1 MKKYIFNLA
10 LVSLLMSSCAD
21 WSMHQVERELKET
34 DLSIQDARQFAY
46 ELDASDYASVSKN
59 EENIALAL
67 SLDSDSVAYR
77 ALLAVSTNKCFSDEA
92 SADVYLPAFLKK
104 LYPQLS
110 VGAQGAITFRQNTG
124 KTTYQK
130 PFASSTAYNL
140 TDEDYKTIWGGRG
153 ADYLAPT
160 AEAKIPDFL
169 SAKFPTAADSKIFVL
184 TYRYSTEEPDTIYP
198 PLPYECT
205 VAQLLEAKETVEH
218 QLSGV
223 VGKVTSTLSGRFY
236 LVDGND
242 SILVYGLTD
251 EDGNRVWKDKGI
263 QQGDFITVKGKY
275 SGENT
280 EPQLV
285 GAVYVSHIPANTEAA
300 NRMPQR
306 IVAAE
311 RVIANKT
318 TIYQR
323 QNGVWVLYTNDQ
335 VKGVEILPESVYEAL
350 GTTVVSDPATTIN
363 IYLKNKYPYAAEE
376 DDYLVVYMVSGG
388 STADDFVFDG
398 TDFVMVSGYGDEVM
412 NFLLKKDKG
421 WQADISTYLNEPFL
435 GHGQGNFVL
444 QNVLLSGPLTYV
456 WKYDASYGMKAS
468 AYYGGNNAAEAWL
481 VSPAIK
487 LKKAKKPSLIFDMTQ
502 KYAANFAEECKVWVS
517 TDYAGDVTACTWKQL
532 PYLQNEDGTLNVP
545 DGSSWTFQSSG
556 EMLLTDYI
564 EQKIWIGFQYTSSD
578 AASATWEIKNLLVHE
593 IEENAE

>member
-1 MKKYIFNLA
+1 MKKYIFSLTIVGL
-10 LVSLLMSSCAD
+10 LVSSCAD

-59 EENIALAL
+59 AENIALAL

-77 ALLAVSTNKCFSDEA
+77 ALQAVSTNKCFSDEA

-130 PFASSTAYNL
+130 PFATSTAYSL
-140 TDEDYKTIWGGRG
+140 TNEDYKTIWGGRG

-169 SAKFPTAADSKIFVL
+169 SAKFSTATDGKIFVL
-184 TYRYSTEEPDTIYP
+184 TYRYSIEEPDTIYP

-205 VAQLLEAKETVEH
+205 VAQLLEAQETVEH

-251 EDGNRVWKDKGI
+251 EEGNRVWKDKGI
-263 QQGDFITVKGKY
+263 QQGDLITVKGKY
-275 SGENT
+275 SGENA

-285 GAVYVSHIPANTEAA
+285 GAVYVSHIPANKQVMP
-300 NRMPQR
+300 MPQR
-306 IVAAE
+306 IVAEE

-318 TIYQR
+318 VIYQR
-323 QNGVWVLYTNDQ
+323 QNGVWVTYTNDQ

-363 IYLKNKYPYAAEE
+363 IYLKNKYPYAAVE

-421 WQADISTYLNEPFL
+421 WQADISTYLNEPFI

-517 TDYAGDVTACTWKQL
+517 TDYAGDVTTCTWKQL
-532 PYLQNEDGTLNVP
+532 PYLTKEDGTLNVP

-593 IEENAE
+593 IAENAE

>member
-1 MKKYIFNLA
+1 MKKYIFSLTIVGL
-10 LVSLLMSSCAD
+10 LVSSCAD

-59 EENIALAL
+59 AENIALAL

-77 ALLAVSTNKCFSDEA
+77 ALQAVSTNKCFSDEA

-130 PFASSTAYNL
+130 PFATSTAYSL
-140 TDEDYKTIWGGRG
+140 TNEDYKTIWGGRG

-169 SAKFPTAADSKIFVL
+169 SAKFSTATDGKIFVL

-251 EDGNRVWKDKGI
+251 EEGNRVWKDKGI
-263 QQGDFITVKGKY
+263 QQGDLITVKGKY
-275 SGENT
+275 SGENA

-285 GAVYVSHIPANTEAA
+285 GAVYVSHIPANKQVMP
-300 NRMPQR
+300 MPQR
-306 IVAAE
+306 IVAEE

-318 TIYQR
+318 VIYQR
-323 QNGVWVLYTNDQ
+323 QNGVWVTYTNDQ

-363 IYLKNKYPYAAEE
+363 IYLKNKYPYAAVE

-421 WQADISTYLNEPFL
+421 WQADISTYLNEPFI

-517 TDYAGDVTACTWKQL
+517 TDYAGDVTTCTWKQL
-532 PYLQNEDGTLNVP
+532 PYLTKEDGTLNVP

-593 IEENAE
+593 IAENAE